1 MNKHWW
7 VVPVLCGWST
17 GVLAQDAVLP
27 TVVVSGSTGDIEE
40 RRMAVNQKTVID
52 RKEIATMGGMTVGEV
67 LTKLPGIDAGAQG
80 SDGSQTM
87 RARGMVRDSVQILVD
102 GERMAGNSRMAMAM
116 VGRLPAE
123 EIDRIEII
131 RGASAEFGGAAA
143 VTVNLVMRK
152 AVNQSST
159 ALKAAAGLR
168 DDQPFSQFTLTRNGN
183 DGAFSWM
190 LPLTFNHHV
199 MLSERESERQ
209 SYTGG
214 SRTNW
219 AKDLDQGQFTMNEL
233 VFSPRF
239 TWRSDTG
246 YFTVW
251 PTLFKGLV
259 ERENRMSRSTYAD
272 PAGGT
277 GLAPDGSR
285 RDEENGNNTLFRLR
299 LEGERRL
306 AFGKLTTRFSANT
319 GERKSDTQRY
329 SLSGAGV
336 ASTALDTLRR
346 DENEMNGLLRLDGS
360 LDDHMISAAV
370 EAIDLQRVD
379 RQSLS
384 GAAASEYRA
393 SERQWVVWAQDEYAL
408 SRRLTLTG
416 GLRGETFRLEADG
429 QSRRGG
435 IVAPSVALRW
445 DQDKRWIF
453 RSSLGSALKMPKLDE
468 LSNLPVVS
476 LAANTPLEPDRRGNP
491 ELRPERSVNFEA
503 VVEHYLPADAGVLGA
518 NVYARYTED
527 FVERRTRQEGGRWVE
542 RPYNEGD
549 ARHWGLELDAKLK
562 TDGLG
567 WKGGTW
573 RSHLTVPRSRV
584 DDQRLGIQRAA
595 REQPRYQLSLGID
608 QQLFS
613 GTSAGFNLQHH
624 ARVTTEVPGEQR
636 AVTRDRTVLDV
647 YALHRL
653 DKTFNLRVNVA
664 NLLAD
669 RTRRSSEAYS
679 GNDSWSLA
687 SSDRAYRSIMLTLE
701 GKW

>member
-1 MNKHWW
+1 MSKRWW
-7 VVPVLCGWST
+7 IIPALCGWSV
-17 GVLAQDAVLP
+17 GVQSQETVLP

-52 RKEIATMGGMTVGEV
+52 RKEIATMGGMTVSEV
-67 LTKLPGIDAGAQG
+67 LTKLPGIDAGSQG
-80 SDGSQTM
+80 SDGSQAM

-143 VTVNLVMRK
+143 VTVNLIMRK
-152 AVNQSST
+152 AVSRSST
-159 ALKAAAGLR
+159 SLKAAAGLR
-168 DDQPFSQFTLTRNGN
+168 DDRPFSQFTLTRNGN
-183 DGAFSWM
+183 DGGFSWM

-199 MLSERESERQ
+199 MLNERESERQ
-209 SYTGG
+209 SYSGG

-219 AKDLDQGQFTMNEL
+219 ARDLDQGQFTMNEL

-239 TWRSDTG
+239 TWRSEEG

-259 ERENRMSRSTYAD
+259 ERENRMTRSTYAD

-285 RDEENGNNTLFRLR
+285 RDEESGNNTLFRLR
-299 LEGERRL
+299 LESERRL
-306 AFGKLTTRFSANT
+306 ALGKLTTRFSANT

-336 ASTALDTLRR
+336 ASTTLDTLRR
-346 DENEMNGLLRLDGS
+346 DENEMNGLLRLDS
-360 LDDHMISAAV
+360 PANDHLLALAV
-370 EAIDLQRVD
+370 EGIDLRRAD
-379 RQSLS
+379 RQSLAGS
-384 GAAASEYRA
+384 AENEYRS
-393 SERQWVVWAQDEYAL
+393 SERQWIVWAQDEYAL
-408 SRRLTLTG
+408 GERLTLTG

-429 QSRRGG
+429 QSRQDG

-445 DQDKRWIF
+445 EQDKRWVW
-453 RSSLGSALKMPKLDE
+453 RTSLGSAMKMPKLDE
-468 LSNLPVVS
+468 LSNMPVVS

-491 ELRPERSVNFEA
+491 ALRPERSVNFEA
-503 VVEHYLPADAGVLGA
+503 VVEHYLPADAGVFGA

-527 FVERRTRQEGGRWVE
+527 FIERRVQQESGRWVE

-549 ARHWGLELDAKLK
+549 ARHWGAEFDTKLK
-562 TDGLG
+562 TDGWA
-567 WKGGTW
+567 WKGGTL

-595 REQPRYQLSLGID
+595 REQPRYQLTLGMD
-608 QQLFS
+608 QQLF
-613 GTSAGFNLQHH
+613 GATSAGFNLQHY

-636 AVTRDRTVLDV
+636 AVTRDRNVLDV

-653 DKTFNLRVNVA
+653 DKTFNLRFNVA

-669 RTRRSSEAYS
+669 RTRRSSQAYS
-679 GNDSWSLA
+679 GSDSWALGG
-687 SSDRAYRSIMLTLE
+687 SDRAYRSVMLTLE